1 MNNECVFLNK
11 IFLFVLVSGY
21 AADNKTKQ
29 HAPFVNALTYF
40 RVDQLK
46 VFLNNSPVFF
56 IFNESTYY
64 ICFDGKWRLKDFF
77 PSPCLF

>member
-56 IFNESTYY
+56 YF
-64 ICFDGKWRLKDFF
+64 
-77 PSPCLF
+77 